1 MSRLPRDQAI
11 RDRALDPQESF
22 HLEAPAGSGK
32 TTVLLDR
39 FLALLS
45 RVEAPEELLALT
57 FTRKA
62 AGELRTRVADLFRA
76 REELG
81 AAAPEPERRRRDL
94 VQQAFR
100 RHVDRTGYVGLLE
113 RLQIMTFHSFCARLL
128 RLAPQEAGV
137 PLEFRLL
144 EDHEEQWLKQEALE
158 ELQHRLADQPASHPV
173 RLALVRRLVRLN
185 NNWPR
190 LAQELRE
197 LLGRRDG
204 LGEFLQL
211 ARASR
216 QEKAYRELLDERLRI
231 LVSRDLEELQAA
243 FAGTDLGAAWPEFW
257 QALARQGAPLAGKLP
272 PRLPGAAPADLPAW
286 QTLAEVLLTQKGEPR
301 KVLSPRAG
309 FPAGLSPRWPA
320 LVQDLPPE
328 VARQLHQLREFHL
341 LAVSPGEVE
350 AVQDLVILLGEALSL
365 YQELLGR
372 HQALDF
378 IALEEAA
385 LRLLDTGAP
394 RDLLLSL
401 DCRLRHLLVDEFQ
414 DTSQNQMTLLC
425 RLLAGW
431 EDGAG
436 RTLTVVGDPKQSI
449 YGWRQ
454 AKLRLFLAARRGL
467 PCEAGAFPLEPL
479 FLATNFRATRTLIDW
494 VNQVFDTV
502 MTGTLAEVEFHPAVP
517 KPGAVEGPSP
527 GLALFTGTED
537 LDPRQAEARWL
548 AARVAQAA
556 TQCRPGEKI
565 GVLLFA
571 RTHLTVYLEAF
582 QNAGLAVRVREGLKL
597 LDSRVVQYL
606 HNLTRA
612 LTRPQDGV
620 AWAALLRGPWG
631 RHPLTFLARAAATP
645 ADLWPEKLGFLAED
659 PEAPPELRRRLA
671 ALRAARQRVGRE
683 PLAALA
689 ARWLTEVEAWEGL
702 AAWEGPAGVANARTY
717 LDLLAEAEAHLPEAT
732 LARTELILPEVF
744 QPPDPRAQDSPVE
757 VLTVHRA
764 KGLEFDTVF
773 VPHLDWQPLQVDLR
787 NPPPFLLEEVPGTSL
802 YGLALARPYAQ
813 ASHSPLYRA
822 LRHLKNRRVLAE
834 ARRVF
839 YVAVTRARH
848 RLRLSAVLKPNRQ
861 GHLKPPVDSPLGWLW
876 HHYRGHAATGVLP
889 TLSATWPQPDLEV
902 ELFQEVPALPAPVP
916 GALDLPPPLEFAP
929 EPAPYRLEFPSG
941 LTLTGEEAASAPLAP
956 DSLAARLRGEVVHRL
971 LESLSRGAG
980 LPGPTGVAAALR
992 QGGLALETAG
1002 PLAADILAEVEACRQ
1017 EPFLARLLAP
1027 GLPEAVSEGH
1037 LEARPAPDL
1046 VRRGRFDLLA
1056 HDGRHW
1062 WLLDYKTS
1070 RPAPGEDW
1078 EEFMARETEKYRPQL
1093 LAYRD
1098 MAARARGLPP
1108 ESIRLALY
1116 FTALPGAVE
1125 LED

>member
-1 MSRLPRDQAI
+1 MNRLPVDQAI
-11 RDRALDPQESF
+11 RDRALDPEGRF

-39 FLALLS
+39 FLALLG

-62 AGELRTRVADLFRA
+62 AGELKTRVADLFRA
-76 REELG
+76 REEPG
-81 AAAPEPERRRRDL
+81 AAATAPEGRRRDL
-94 VQQAFR
+94 VQRAFR

-113 RLQIMTFHSFCARLL
+113 RLQIMTFHSFCAQLL
-128 RLAPQEAGV
+128 RLAPQEAVV

-144 EDHEEQWLKQEALE
+144 EDHEEQWLQQEALE
-158 ELQHRLADQPASHPV
+158 ELRRRLADQPPAHPG

-190 LAQELRE
+190 LAGELRQ

-204 LGEFLQL
+204 LEEFLKL

-216 QEKAYRELLDERLRI
+216 QEEAYRELLDERLRI
-231 LVSRDLEELQAA
+231 LVSRDLGELQAA
-243 FAGTDLGAAWPEFW
+243 FAATDLGAAWPEFW
-257 QALARQGAPLAGKLP
+257 QELQRQEAPLARELPARLPGTTSAELPAWQAIAAALLTQEGKARKILPAKAGFP
-272 PRLPGAAPADLPAW
+272 PRLPPP
-286 QTLAEVLLTQKGEPR
+286 
-301 KVLSPRAG
+301 
-309 FPAGLSPRWPA
+309 WPA
-320 LVQDLPPE
+320 RVQELPTE
-328 VARQLHQLREFHL
+328 VARRLHQLREFHL
-341 LAVSPGEVE
+341 LATSPGEVE
-350 AVQDLVILLGEALSL
+350 AVQDLVILLGEALAL
-365 YQELLGR
+365 YQELLAR

-378 IALEEAA
+378 ISLEQAA
-385 LRLLDTGAP
+385 LRLLDAADP
-394 RDLLLSL
+394 RDLLLRL
-401 DCRLRHLLVDEFQ
+401 DCRLKHLLVDEFQ

-431 EDGAG
+431 GDGAG

-454 AKLRLFLAARRGL
+454 AKLRLFLAAREGL
-467 PCEAGAFPLEPL
+467 PCEGGVFPLEPL
-479 FLATNFRATRTLIDW
+479 LLATNFRATRTLIDW

-502 MTGTLAEVEFHPAVP
+502 MTGPLAEVAFHPAA
-517 KPGAVEGPSP
+517 PGPQAGVGPSP
-527 GLALFTGTED
+527 GLALFVGADD

-548 AARVAQAA
+548 AAQVAQAEA
-556 TQCRPGEKI
+556 RRRPGEKI

-582 QNAGLAVRVREGLKL
+582 QKAGLAVQVREGLKL

-606 HNLTRA
+606 HNLARA
-612 LTRPQDGV
+612 LVRPQDGL

-631 RHPLTFLARAAATP
+631 RHPLTLLAQAAKTP
-645 ADLWPEKLGFLAED
+645 PDLWPEKLGLLAEA
-659 PEAPPELRRRLA
+659 PECPPDLRLRLA
-671 ALRAARQRVGRE
+671 ALRAARGRVGRE
-683 PLAALA
+683 PLANILR
-689 ARWLTEVEAWEGL
+689 RWLAEMEAWEGL
-702 AAWEGPAGVANARTY
+702 AAWEGPAGVANARGY

-732 LARTELILPEVF
+732 LARAELILPEVF

-757 VLTVHRA
+757 VLTVHGA

-787 NPPPFLLEEVPGTSL
+787 TPPPFLLEEVPGTPL
-802 YGLALARPYAQ
+802 YGLALARPYAH
-813 ASHSPLYRA
+813 AGHSPLYRA

-848 RLRLSAVLKPNRQ
+848 HLVLSAVLKPERR
-861 GHLKPPVDSPLGWLW
+861 GDLKPPADSPLGWLW
-876 HHYRGHAATGVLP
+876 RHYREGSPENLLPGRAATW
-889 TLSATWPQPDLEV
+889 TRPDLRV
-902 ELFQEVPALPAPVP
+902 ELFQEVPAPPARTLAALPRH
-916 GALDLPPPLEFAP
+916 DSWEFTP

-941 LTLTGEEAASAPLAP
+941 LTLTGEEGPPAPSREEAFSA
-956 DSLAARLRGEVVHRL
+956 LRGEVIHRL
-971 LESLSRGAG
+971 LETLSQGAD
-980 LPGPTGVAAALR
+980 LPTAEGVAAVLR
-992 QGGLALETAG
+992 QGGLDPQTAA
-1002 PLAADILAEVEACRQ
+1002 PLAADILAEVEACRR

-1027 GLPEAVSEGH
+1027 GLPAALSEWR
-1037 LEARPAPDL
+1037 LEAQPAPGL
-1046 VRRGRFDLLA
+1046 VHRGRLDRLA
-1056 HDGRHW
+1056 YDGQEW

-1078 EEFMARETEKYRPQL
+1078 PDFVARETEKYRPQL
-1093 LAYRD
+1093 LAYRE

-1108 ESIRLALY
+1108 ETIRLALY
-1116 FTALPGAVE
+1116 FTALPGAM
-1125 LED
+1125 LL